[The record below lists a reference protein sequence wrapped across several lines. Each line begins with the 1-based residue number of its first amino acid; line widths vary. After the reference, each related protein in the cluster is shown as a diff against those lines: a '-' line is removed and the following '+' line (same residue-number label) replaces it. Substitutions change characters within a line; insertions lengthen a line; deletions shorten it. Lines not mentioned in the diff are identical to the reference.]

1 MYLLN
6 HAVHSEQSFWY
17 ADVRK
22 IEATNVA
29 INCFEMIM
37 VFVDVSEQ
45 AGIFGCQWI
54 WLRFSDF
61 NLDGYPDIYVGMIF
75 MKMIILNNGDG
86 TLREFEKHFGHTS
99 RFSME

>member
-1 MYLLN
+1 
-6 HAVHSEQSFWY
+6 
-17 ADVRK
+17 
-22 IEATNVA
+22 
-29 INCFEMIM
+29 
-37 VFVDVSEQ
+37 VSKQ
-45 AGIFGCQWI
+45 GFLGANGYGF
-54 WLRFSDF
+54 RFSDF